1 MRYHMWKVERQILPT
16 NYLRC
21 RRHMALDDLCP
32 LWLDHAETVIH
43 SIRDCK
49 WVKQVWN
56 LLPVSNILSFFQTD
70 LTNWLK
76 LNLSSRFVI
85 GGIAWSQYFGV
96 NTLDHLW
103 WALERLYFQPEMDSY
118 EWSCGYGASYGSWDP
133 KKPTKSTCTSFAKHG
148 LSLSRDV
155 CYFYSLPFL
164 LCNPLWRRLM

>member
-1 MRYHMWKVERQILPT
+1 MTIYVLCDWTMQKRWFILFVT
-16 NYLRC
+16 ANGLNKCGIYSQL
-21 RRHMALDDLCP
+21 
-32 LWLDHAETVIH
+32 VIF
-43 SIRDCK
+43 
-49 WVKQVWN
+49 WV
-56 LLPVSNILSFFQTD
+56 FFQTD

-164 LCNPLWRRLM
+164 LCNPKWRRLM